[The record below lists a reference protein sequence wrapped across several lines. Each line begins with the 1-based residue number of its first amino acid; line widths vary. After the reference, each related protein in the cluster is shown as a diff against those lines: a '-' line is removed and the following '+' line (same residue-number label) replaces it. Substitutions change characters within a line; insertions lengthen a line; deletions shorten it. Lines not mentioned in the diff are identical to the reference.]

1 MIASH
6 VIATTSAAAA
16 LSIPSSSLPRTGILH
31 LIFST
36 GASARP
42 RLICPGYRL
51 WYLACPPW
59 GTLGAIILR
68 FLRRSPL
75 VCERERH
82 TAFACSSSY
91 CTIGLVWI
99 LMHPFPLSVL
109 ALHSLRRRCAISVV
123 VTFLPITK
131 RSMCPAYFSRQKR
144 HVQPP
149 HSFCYR

>member
-1 MIASH
+1 MIAWH

-16 LSIPSSSLPRTGILH
+16 LSVPSSSLPRTGILH

-59 GTLGAIILR
+59 GTLGAILR
-68 FLRRSPL
+68 SLRRSPL

-82 TAFACSSSY
+82 TTSACSSNY
-91 CTIGLVWI
+91 FTFGLAWI
-99 LMHPFPLSVL
+99 FLCILSSGSSFAAPALCDLCRRHFSPDNQRVSVPLIPL
-109 ALHSLRRRCAISVV
+109 ARKGMSI
-123 VTFLPITK
+123 
-131 RSMCPAYFSRQKR
+131 
-144 HVQPP
+144 PP